1 MIAFISQLSHDFA
14 MSSITIR
21 RLDPDLKER
30 LRVRAARHGH
40 SMEAEVRQILE
51 TTLTRPEP
59 QAGSDLYQRIHA
71 RFAAVGGVDLDLPP
85 RDVGRP
91 SPTFE

>member
-1 MIAFISQLSHDFA
+1 

-30 LRVRAARHGH
+30 LRIRAARHGH
-40 SMEAEVRQILE
+40 SMEAEVRQILQA
-51 TTLTRPEP
+51 TLARPEP
-59 QAGSDLYQRIHA
+59 PGAPDFYERIHA
-71 RFAAVGGVDLDLPP
+71 RFAAIGGVELELPP

-91 SPTFE
+91 PPTFD